1 MATRR
6 FSINPGDT
14 QEQIVDAVGAA
25 TVTKSIELTIDQA
38 TTIVTDKG
46 STRAIKKGEVDT
58 ALILLREYI
67 YKSLNLSA

>member
-6 FSINPGDT
+6 FSINVGDT

-38 TTIVTDKG
+38 TTVVTDRG
-46 STRAIKKGEVDT
+46 TTRAIKKGEVDT

-67 YKSLNLSA
+67 YKSLNLAA